1 MAGVSEPS
9 TAVHNGAVDVRLLTS
24 DERSNLAVDLPKWR
38 TEGETLRRR
47 YSFAS
52 FVDAM
57 AFVSAMVEP
66 SESMNHHPTWTNTY
80 NRVEVQ
86 LTTHDMGGLSTLDIE
101 WAEIADRVAERLPQQ
116 R

>member
-1 MAGVSEPS
+1 MSL
-9 TAVHNGAVDVRLLTS
+9 HRLSS
-24 DERSNLAVDLPKWR
+24 DERQRIGLDLPAWR
-38 TEGETLRRR
+38 VEEDTLRRE

-52 FVDAM
+52 FGDAM
-57 AFVSAMVEP
+57 AFVSAMVAP

-86 LTTHDMGGLSTLDIE
+86 LTTHDVGGLSNLDIE
-101 WAEIADRVAERLPQQ
+101 WAKTADRVAQRLPQQ